1 MNQTKFKTTIAQKQ
15 WQPYCLS
22 FHSHSVDIV
31 ILQIYHTFTALAIIT
46 VNSILLIKILKE
58 DKKQELTKSLSY

>member
-15 WQPYCLS
+15 WQPY
-22 FHSHSVDIV
+22 
-31 ILQIYHTFTALAIIT
+31 TFTALAIIT
-46 VNSILLIKILKE
+46 LNSILLNKILKE

>member
-15 WQPYCLS
+15 WQPCLS

-46 VNSILLIKILKE
+46 LNSILLNEILKK
-58 DKKQELTKSLSY
+58 DKKQELTKFLSY